1 MNARTP
7 ADTVADELIADMER
21 LGRRP
26 YAEVGVPMFLVA
38 EDRRTSTPPAVDAAT
53 QWRDVAKLFADRA
66 EVLIARKPDLGV
78 SDVARLVE
86 VFADRYLIASAVPPF
101 SMISDEPVERP
112 RDLPAS
118 LSTDSQ

>member
-38 EDRRTSTPPAVDAAT
+38 EDRRASTPPAVDVAT
-53 QWRDVAKLFADRA
+53 QWRDVATLFADRA

-101 SMISDEPVERP
+101 SMISDEPAERS

>member
-38 EDRRTSTPPAVDAAT
+38 EDRRASTPPAVDVAT
-53 QWRDVAKLFADRA
+53 QWRDVATLFADRA

>member
-7 ADTVADELIADMER
+7 ANTIADELIADMER

-38 EDRRTSTPPAVDAAT
+38 EDRRASTPRAVDAAT
-53 QWRDVAKLFADRA
+53 QWRDVATLFADRA

-101 SMISDEPVERP
+101 SMIFDEPAERS

-118 LSTDSQ
+118 LSMDSQ

>member
-38 EDRRTSTPPAVDAAT
+38 EDRRASTPPAVDVAT
-53 QWRDVAKLFADRA
+53 QWRDA

-101 SMISDEPVERP
+101 SMISDEPAERS